1 MIILIKLALVLSFV
15 PMLLLRKKPRL
26 QRWFMLSV
34 VWSGVALLALALL
47 DPRIHDVV
55 YLLYFAVLLLLG
67 GLGWRF
73 WGRLI

>member
-34 VWSGVALLALALL
+34 LWSGVALLALALL
-47 DPRIHDVV
+47 EPQIHDVV
-55 YLLYFAVLLLLG
+55 YLLYFGVLLLLG
-67 GLGWRF
+67 TLGWRYR
-73 WGRLI
+73 GRLV